1 MVSNSGK
8 ASEQRRRTTLVK
20 RMSHFDFRNLAY
32 LEAAVTTGSVRG
44 GAEVL
49 NTSPSALSRQIAKME
64 AELNVPLLERHG
76 RGVRATEAGTL
87 FLKYFQDQRR
97 EIEAVVE
104 GVWQILGLQRG
115 AIAVSLGR
123 GFGDAAMS
131 VLRQFSEAHPSV
143 QLNLSFGST
152 DEIVQKVVEGDA
164 HIGLAYNPPKEPKL
178 HCHASKR
185 HPMCAITRPGHPI
198 TRLGRK
204 VRMADLAEYDL
215 GLLPGKFGIRQ
226 TLLHAEDD
234 ERVLLAPKLIANS
247 DYILER
253 FALEWDGVTVSPA
266 FGLSGKITNG
276 DLVATE
282 FEEAYLQNTEAQ
294 LITRRGRKLPP
305 AASALLQTL
314 KSSLDIVK
322 G

>member
-1 MVSNSGK
+1 MKNPGD
-8 ASEQRRRTTLVK
+8 QRRRSTLVK

-76 RGVRATEAGTL
+76 RGVRPTEAGLL
-87 FLKYFQDQRR
+87 FMNYFKDQRR
-97 EIEAVVE
+97 QIETVVE

-115 AIAVSLGR
+115 AINVALGR
-123 GFGDAAMS
+123 GFGDPAMD
-131 VLRQFSEAHPSV
+131 VLKHFSKTHPSV

-152 DEIVQKVVEGDA
+152 DEIVQRIVEEEA
-164 HIGLAYNPPKEPKL
+164 HIGLAYNPPNEPKL
-178 HCHASKR
+178 HSHASKE
-185 HPMCAITRPGHPI
+185 HPLCAVTKPDHPI
-198 TRLGRK
+198 TLLGRR
-204 VRMADLAEYDL
+204 VRISDLADYDL
-215 GLLPGKFGIRQ
+215 GLLPGNFGIRQ

-234 ERVLLAPKLIANS
+234 EHVMLAPKLVTNS
-247 DYILER
+247 NHALER
-253 FALEWDGVTVSPA
+253 FALEWDGVIVSPA
-266 FGLSGKITNG
+266 FGLRDRITDG

-282 FEEAYLQNTEAQ
+282 FEESYLRAAEAQ
-294 LITRRGRKLPP
+294 LLTRRGRQLPP
-305 AASALLQTL
+305 AASALLQSL
-314 KSSLDIVK
+314 KGSLDIVK